1 MSDKRVE
8 GNSFVWMYRY
18 AHATKS
24 AFKCDRLR
32 KRWAEWQG
40 EDSLHEMAIGEPLTV
55 AEIADRKRFL
65 IRSLNALKMNWRGWQ
80 LSKRVG
86 LRAARVPPSARG
98 LSGHFGPPPRPR
110 IYVQPRELVGKSE
123 FVCKAAAQKKG
134 NDHRK
139 IVPVAPP
146 LTLAE

>member
-8 GNSFVWMYRY
+8 GNSFVWMYRC

-65 IRSLNALKMNWRGWQ
+65 IRSL
-80 LSKRVG
+80 KRFEDELAWLATLEAG
-86 LRAARVPPSARG
+86 
-98 LSGHFGPPPRPR
+98 RPA
-110 IYVQPRELVGKSE
+110 G
-123 FVCKAAAQKKG
+123 G
-134 NDHRK
+134 
-139 IVPVAPP
+139 
-146 LTLAE
+146 